1 MSLKWTFQIRW
12 ETQVGNVNRLLF
24 KDERDPIFSLP
35 DSSEVAELDSL
46 LWQGW
51 KAFTC
56 GKQPD
61 WIRQSILQSW
71 LRSLKRN
78 IDPESF
84 SYITPTPEVLAEILD
99 RNAEMIAVSR
109 SIMENLLAYNPD
121 GHINLTD
128 AQGVTLCFCGADL
141 TPVGSILSEDVLG
154 TNCTARCLI
163 EERLVYVLSGENW
176 KLDLRNRHRQCAA
189 APVRDENGKLIGVL
203 TLTATPD
210 NFNAHTLGTVQAA
223 AETIGQQL
231 LLRHLL
237 AEQQSILETLNEGV
251 IVCDRNGCIKT
262 LNRYARQIF
271 CNLDPEAGPI
281 DVLLRPQDVSLL
293 TMPFCNDRELL
304 FMPAGMEPVSCL
316 ISLMPAPDGGRV
328 LSLRENQRIRAIT
341 RQVMGVSAS
350 YTFEMIRGHS
360 LRMQQAMQKAKAS
373 SRTDS
378 TVLLNGESGTGKE
391 LFAQAI
397 HNASPRQ
404 QEPFVA
410 LNCGALPRDLVQS
423 ELFGYVDGAFT
434 GSRRG
439 GSAGKFELADGG
451 TLFLDE
457 IGEMPLEAQTSLL
470 RVLQESEV
478 VRIGA
483 AYPVKVNVR
492 IIAATHCNLSDAVE
506 KGAFRRDLYYRLNV
520 ISLEIPPLRERREDI
535 PGLVNTFI
543 QALCNRLKRI
553 APEVSM
559 EAMTCLQAWQWPGN
573 VRELENLVE
582 RMVNLCEGLEISLK
596 DLPDEIVQARKTTLP
611 DSVHSSLHE
620 NERQHVLQVLND
632 HNGNMRQSAHSL
644 GISRTALYNKIN
656 QWQIDLSS
664 LRRGKALPERIY

>member
-1 MSLKWTFQIRW
+1 MRAS
-12 ETQVGNVNRLLF
+12 ERLPF
-24 KDERDPIFSLP
+24 KDESDPIFSLP
-35 DSSEVAELDSL
+35 DSAEVGEWDTL

-51 KAFTC
+51 HSFER
-56 GKQPD
+56 GEQPG
-61 WIRQSILQSW
+61 WMRHSILQSW
-71 LRSLKRN
+71 QRSQQRA
-78 IDPESF
+78 IDPATFAYVSPPAAE
-84 SYITPTPEVLAEILD
+84 LAAILEH
-99 RNAEMIAVSR
+99 NAELILAAR

-128 AQGVTLCFCGADL
+128 AQGVTLHFCGADL
-141 TPVGSILSEDVLG
+141 TPVGSILREEVLG

-163 EERLVYVLSGENW
+163 EQRLVYVLSGENW
-176 KLDLRNRHRQCAA
+176 KLDLRKRHRQCAA
-189 APVRDENGKLIGVL
+189 APVRDASGQLLGVL

-223 AETIGQQL
+223 AEAVGQQL
-231 LLRHLL
+231 MLRRLL

-251 IVCDRNGCIKT
+251 IVCDRHGRIKT

-271 CNLDPEAGPI
+271 SGLDPSAGPI
-281 DVLLRPQDVSLL
+281 DVLLQPQGGSLL
-293 TMPFCNDRELL
+293 TMPFCNDRELQ
-304 FMPAGMEPVSCL
+304 FMPDGVHPLSCL

-341 RQVMGVSAS
+341 RRVMGVGAS
-350 YTFEMIRGHS
+350 YTFEMIRGHAPRV
-360 LRMQQAMQKAKAS
+360 LQAIQKARAS
-373 SRTDS
+373 SRSDS
-378 TVLLNGESGTGKE
+378 TVLLTGESGTGKE

-404 QEPFVA
+404 QEAFIA

-470 RVLQESEV
+470 RVLQEGEV

-483 AYPVKVNVR
+483 AHPIKVNVR
-492 IIAATHCNLSDAVE
+492 IIAATHCNLLDAVE

-520 ISLEIPPLRERREDI
+520 ISLEIPPLRERQEDI

-543 QALCNRLKRI
+543 QALCTRLKRI
-553 APEVSM
+553 APQLST
-559 EAMTCLQAWQWPGN
+559 EAMSCLQAWPWPGN

-582 RMVNLCEGLEISLK
+582 RMVNLCEGLEIDRH
-596 DLPDEIVQARKTTLP
+596 DLPEEMGQRSAPVASELT
-611 DSVHSSLHE
+611 SLQE
-620 NERQHVLQVLND
+620 NERQHVMQVVREQK
-632 HNGNMRQSAHSL
+632 GNLRQSAQLL
-644 GISRTALYNKIN
+644 GISRTALYNKLH
-656 QWQIDLSS
+656 QWQVDVAG
-664 LRRGKALPERIY
+664 LRRG

>member
-1 MSLKWTFQIRW
+1 MKNLS
-12 ETQVGNVNRLLF
+12 RLPF
-24 KDERDPIFSLP
+24 KDESDPIFSLP
-35 DSSEVAELDSL
+35 DSTEVTEWDSL

-51 KAFTC
+51 HSFTG
-56 GKQPD
+56 GKQPG
-61 WIRQSILQSW
+61 WMRQSILHSW
-71 LRSLKRN
+71 QRSRALN
-78 IDPESF
+78 IDPETF
-84 SYITPTPEVLAEILD
+84 SYISPSPDELAAILEQ
-99 RNAEMIAVSR
+99 NAEMIQVAR

-128 AQGVTLCFCGADL
+128 ADGVTLYYCGADL
-141 TPVGSILSEDVLG
+141 TPVGSILREEVLG

-163 EERLVYVLSGENW
+163 EQRLVYVLSGENW
-176 KLDLRNRHRQCAA
+176 KLDLRRRHRQCAA
-189 APVRDENGKLIGVL
+189 APVRDKNGKLAGVL

-210 NFNAHTLGTVQAA
+210 KFNTHTLGTVQAA

-231 LLRHLL
+231 QLRHLL

-251 IVCDRNGCIKT
+251 IVCDRHGSIKT

-271 CNLDPEAGPI
+271 CGLDPEAGSI
-281 DVLLRPQDVSLL
+281 DALLRPQDVSLL
-293 TMPFCNDRELL
+293 SLPFCNDRELL
-304 FMPAGMEPVSCL
+304 FMPGGKEPVSCL
-316 ISLMPAPDGGRV
+316 VSLMPAPDGGRV

-341 RQVMGVSAS
+341 RRVMGVSAS
-350 YTFEMIRGHS
+350 YTFDMIRGYS
-360 LRMQQAMQKAKAS
+360 LPLQQAIQQARAS

-378 TVLLNGESGTGKE
+378 TVLLTGESGTGKE

-397 HNASPRQ
+397 HNAGPRQ

-423 ELFGYVDGAFT
+423 ELFGYADGAFT

-470 RVLQESEV
+470 RVIQESEV

-483 AYPVKVNVR
+483 AHPLKVNVR

-520 ISLEIPPLRERREDI
+520 VSLNIPPLRERREDI

-553 APEVSM
+553 APAVSPQ
-559 EAMTCLQAWQWPGN
+559 AMACLQAWQWPGN

-582 RMVNLCEGLEISLK
+582 RMVNLCEGMEISQQ
-596 DLPDEIVQARKTTLP
+596 DLPEEMRQGDPVAQPASGQA
-611 DSVHSSLHE
+611 SLHE
-620 NERQHVLQVLND
+620 KERQHVLEVLSANK
-632 HNGNMRQSAHSL
+632 GNMRQSARLL
-644 GISRTALYNKIN
+644 GISRTALYNKLN
-656 QWQIDLSS
+656 QWQVDLIA
-664 LRRGKALPERIY
+664 LRKNMRSPV

>member
-1 MSLKWTFQIRW
+1 MKNL
-12 ETQVGNVNRLLF
+12 NRLPF
-24 KDERDPIFSLP
+24 KDESDPIFRLP
-35 DSSEVAELDSL
+35 DSTEVMESDSL

-51 KAFTC
+51 HAFTA
-56 GKQPD
+56 GQWPG
-61 WIRQSILQSW
+61 WVRPTILQSW
-71 LRSLKRN
+71 QRSQALN
-78 IDPESF
+78 IDPGTF
-84 SYITPTPEVLAEILD
+84 SYISPSPQELATILEQ
-99 RNAEMIAVSR
+99 NAEMIQVAR

-128 AQGVTLCFCGADL
+128 AEGVTLYYCGADL
-141 TPVGSILSEDVLG
+141 TPVGSILREDVLG

-163 EERLVYVLSGENW
+163 EQRLVYVLSGENW

-189 APVRDENGKLIGVL
+189 APVRDKDGKLTGVL

-210 NFNAHTLGTVQAA
+210 NFNTHTLGTVQAA

-251 IVCDRNGCIKT
+251 IVCDRYGSIKT

-271 CNLDPEAGPI
+271 CDIDPDAGSV
-281 DVLLRPQDVSLL
+281 DALLCPQDVSLL
-293 TMPFCNDRELL
+293 TLPFCNDRELL
-304 FMPAGMEPVSCL
+304 FMPGGREPVSCL
-316 ISLMPAPDGGRV
+316 VSLMPAPDGGRV

-341 RQVMGVSAS
+341 RRVMGVSAS
-350 YTFEMIRGHS
+350 YTFDMIRGHS
-360 LRMQQAMQKAKAS
+360 LPMQQAIQKARAS

-378 TVLLNGESGTGKE
+378 TVLLTGESGTGKE

-397 HNASPRQ
+397 HNASPRH

-470 RVLQESEV
+470 RVIQEGEV

-483 AYPVKVNVR
+483 ARPLKVNVR

-520 ISLEIPPLRERREDI
+520 VSLTVPPLRERREDI

-553 APEVSM
+553 APAVSPQ
-559 EAMTCLQAWQWPGN
+559 AMACLQAWPWPGN

-582 RMVNLCEGLEISLK
+582 RMVNLGEELEISRQ
-596 DLPDEIVQARKTTLP
+596 DLPEEMIQEAAVVPPVTGQA
-611 DSVHSSLHE
+611 SLQE
-620 NERQHVLQVLND
+620 KERQHVLEVLSANK
-632 HNGNMRQSAHSL
+632 GNMRQSAQLL
-644 GISRTALYNKIN
+644 GISRTALYNKLN
-656 QWQIDLSS
+656 QWQVDIIA
-664 LRRGKALPERIY
+664 LRKNMRSPV

>member
-1 MSLKWTFQIRW
+1 MDIPLLMGSAMQIQKRAP
-12 ETQVGNVNRLLF
+12 F
-24 KDERDPIFSLP
+24 KDESDPIFSLP
-35 DSSEVAELDSL
+35 EGSEAGEWDRL

-51 KAFTC
+51 YDFER
-56 GKQPD
+56 GDQPG
-61 WIRQSILQSW
+61 WIRPSILQSW
-71 LRSLKRN
+71 QRSKQRA
-78 IDPESF
+78 IDPDAFLYEA
-84 SYITPTPEVLAEILD
+84 PPAEELASILEF
-99 RNAEMIAVSR
+99 NAELIAVAR
-109 SIMENLLAYNPD
+109 SIMENLLAYNPN

-128 AQGVTLCFCGADL
+128 AQGVTLHYCGLDL
-141 TPVGSILSEDVLG
+141 TPVGSILREEVLG

-163 EERLVYVLSGENW
+163 EQRLVYVLSGENW
-176 KLDLRNRHRQCAA
+176 KTDLRKRHRQCAA
-189 APVRDENGKLIGVL
+189 APVRDAIGQLIGVL

-223 AETIGQQL
+223 AEAVSQQL
-231 LLRHLL
+231 MLRSLL

-251 IVCDRNGCIKT
+251 IVYDRQGRIKT

-271 CNLDPEAGPI
+271 SGLDPAAGPI
-281 DVLLRPQDVSLL
+281 DELLKPQGESLQ
-293 TMPFCNDRELL
+293 TMSFCNDRELQ
-304 FMPAGMEPVSCL
+304 FMPEGIQPVACL

-341 RQVMGVSAS
+341 RQVIGASAS
-350 YTFEMIRGHS
+350 YTFDMIRGHAPR
-360 LRMQQAMQKAKAS
+360 LQQAIHQARAS

-378 TVLLNGESGTGKE
+378 TVLLTGESGTGKE

-397 HNASPRQ
+397 HNASPRH
-404 QEPFVA
+404 QEPFIA

-457 IGEMPLEAQTSLL
+457 IAEMPLEAQTSLL
-470 RVLQESEV
+470 RVLQEGEV

-483 AYPVKVNVR
+483 ARSLKVNVR
-492 IIAATHCNLSDAVE
+492 IIAATHCNLLDAVE

-520 ISLEIPPLRERREDI
+520 ISLEIPSLRERQEDI

-543 QALCNRLKRI
+543 HALCARLKRI
-553 APEVSM
+553 PPQVSP
-559 EAMTCLQAWQWPGN
+559 EAMRCLESWHWPGN

-582 RMVNLCEGLEISLK
+582 RTVNLCEGLIIDRQDFPEEMTQVDQL
-596 DLPDEIVQARKTTLP
+596 LPPWVAAP
-611 DSVHSSLHE
+611 SSLQE
-620 NERQHVLQVLND
+620 KERQHILAVIHEQK
-632 HNGNMRQSAHSL
+632 GNLRQSAQLL
-644 GISRTALYNKIN
+644 GISRTALYNKLN
-656 QWQIDLSS
+656 QWQVDIAHIRNHS
-664 LRRGKALPERIY
+664 